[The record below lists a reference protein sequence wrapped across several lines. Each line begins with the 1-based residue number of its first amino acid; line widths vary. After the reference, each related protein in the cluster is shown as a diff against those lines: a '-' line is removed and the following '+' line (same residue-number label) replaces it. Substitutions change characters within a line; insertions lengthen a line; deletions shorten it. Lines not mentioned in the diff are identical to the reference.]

1 MRRKPDISLIV
12 SSFERPANLLRC
24 LHSIAAQKGVKGRI
38 EVVVTNDGSRDET
51 EDLVRRFGR
60 SVDFPI
66 KFTLHEHNGFRLSQ
80 CRNEGVLASTA
91 DYLLFTDA
99 DCVLPSDHVSIHL
112 QSRRRGRVVAGHCY
126 RLDGEASDMLSVER
140 IRMGNLF
147 SLVSHREMRRA
158 FWKGVKARA
167 YELLRV
173 SMRPRLSGSNIG
185 VWRADCERVN
195 GFDENFVGWGMEDT
209 DFQRRLESIG
219 IHSSLV
225 STGVYHLWHPQHPT
239 YRKGSKGTE
248 NYDYYH
254 RPGKISSLCEKGL
267 NERRLATLA
276 CNTFDVLL
284 PLAAGVTPKETRV
297 VTQT

>member
-1 MRRKPDISLIV
+1 MHRKPDISLIV

-24 LHSIAAQKGVKGRI
+24 LHSIAVQKGVKDRI
-38 EVVVTNDGSRDET
+38 EVVVADDGSRSET
-51 EDLVRRFGR
+51 EELVCRFGR

-66 KFTLHEHNGFRLSQ
+66 KFTSHEHNGFRLSQ

-112 QSRRRGRVVAGHCY
+112 QSCRRGRVVAGHCY
-126 RLDGEASDMLSVER
+126 RLDAEASDRLSLER
-140 IRMGNLF
+140 IRSGNLF
-147 SLVSHREMRRA
+147 PLVKRREVRRA
-158 FWKGVKARA
+158 YWKRVKARA

-185 VWRADCERVN
+185 VWRADCERIN

-209 DFQRRLESIG
+209 DFQHRLESIG
-219 IHSSLV
+219 VRSNLAR
-225 STGVYHLWHPQHPT
+225 TGVYHLWHPQHPT
-239 YRKGSKGTE
+239 YRKNSMGTA

-254 RPGKISSLCEKGL
+254 RPGTILSLCENGL

-276 CNTFDVLL
+276 CNTFDAPL
-284 PLAAGVTPKETRV
+284 PLAAGVMSKEIRV
-297 VTQT
+297 VAQT

>member
-12 SSFERPANLLRC
+12 SSFERPVNLLRC
-24 LHSIAAQKGVKGRI
+24 LHSIAVQKGVKGRI
-38 EVVVTNDGSRDET
+38 EVVVADDGSRDET

-66 KFTLHEHNGFRLSQ
+66 KFTSHEHNDFRLSQ

-112 QSRRRGRVVAGHCY
+112 QSRRRGRVMAGHCY
-126 RLDGEASDMLSVER
+126 RLDAEASDRLSVER

-147 SLVSHREMRRA
+147 PLVKHREARRA
-158 FWKGVKARA
+158 YWKGIKARA

-195 GFDENFVGWGMEDT
+195 GFDENFLGWGMEDT

-219 IHSSLV
+219 VRSILAR
-225 STGVYHLWHPQHPT
+225 TGIYHIWHPQHPT
-239 YRKGSKGTE
+239 YRKGSKGTA

-254 RPGKISSLCEKGL
+254 RSGRIPSRCENGL
-267 NERRLATLA
+267 NERSLATPV
-276 CNTFDVLL
+276 CNTFDAPL
-284 PLAAGVTPKETRV
+284 PLAAGVMPKEARV
-297 VTQT
+297 GTQA

>member
-24 LHSIAAQKGVKGRI
+24 LHSIAAQKGLNGRI
-38 EVVVTNDGSRDET
+38 EVVVADDGSRDET
-51 EDLVRRFGR
+51 EDLIRQFGR

-66 KFTLHEHNGFRLSQ
+66 KYTLHEHDGFRLSQ
-80 CRNEGVLASTA
+80 CRNEGMLASTA

-126 RLDGEASDMLSVER
+126 RLDAEASDRLCVER
-140 IRMGNLF
+140 IRSGNLF
-147 SLVSHREMRRA
+147 PLLKRREVRRA
-158 FWKGVKARA
+158 YWKGIKSRA
-167 YELLRV
+167 YELLRI

-219 IHSSLV
+219 VRSNLAR
-225 STGVYHLWHPQHPT
+225 TGVYHLWHPQHPT
-239 YRKGSKGTE
+239 YRKDSRGTA

-254 RPGKISSLCEKGL
+254 RSGEIPYHCENGLKERKLASLL
-267 NERRLATLA
+267 NA
-276 CNTFDVLL
+276 FDVPS
-284 PLAAGVTPKETRV
+284 PLASGVIPKESRV
-297 VTQT
+297 AAEA